1 MSALAVLVS
10 VGCGGLAVAPALATW
25 RAPGAWRVGAIVA
38 IAGSLA
44 LAAAGF
50 VAVFGHPLVWQPF
63 HWFGLGR
70 GGVQVDQLAGLFLIL
85 AGAVSAPLFLAAG
98 TEGPRAARVLR
109 PVLVLCVVGV
119 IVVDNVFEFLIL
131 FELTVVTIYALI
143 SVRYE
148 DPRARSAASLTLTL
162 AKLGGGAVLAGLVLL
177 GVEGGSFSFEQLAHT
192 GPDLSSAVRGVCFGL
207 LFLGFAVKAALIPLQ
222 TWLPGAYGE
231 TDADSS
237 GFVAAVSLNV
247 AFYAMLRVWFGFL
260 GHPAVW
266 WAVVALLVGALTAL
280 IGILGGVLQRE
291 FRLFV
296 AYSSIENSGLI
307 VTDLGLALMGK
318 AQHRPGLIGVGL
330 VAAAFQIAAHSIA
343 KGGLFAAVAAVEHS
357 TGTSD
362 MERLGGLYRRL
373 PTAAIATLFGGAAL
387 AALPPFS
394 GFVSEWLGLEA
405 LMQGFRVSGTG
416 SHLAIAL
423 AGALV
428 ALTAGLAALAFVRAT
443 GMTFLGMP
451 RDPSI
456 QRQPEAR
463 PARWGM
469 GLLALASL
477 VVGVAAPWVVQVL
490 EHGLSPVGGASAIGH
505 ISQPGWLIEPGYAGF
520 ASISPT
526 VLALTLT
533 GFALGAAGLRYL
545 ASLRRARRVPV
556 WASGVAVSG
565 RRVQY
570 TPIGYANMV
579 RVIFNVVYRVR
590 TQLRTI
596 GDQRFPERLSMIRAE
611 PRLFDPGWLYRPITG
626 AFTRAAEL
634 VRNIQAGPLGL
645 YLLYLLLAFI
655 ALLVIAPRLG

>member
-1 MSALAVLVS
+1 MSALAVL
-10 VGCGGLAVAPALATW
+10 L
-25 RAPGAWRVGAIVA
+25 
-38 IAGSLA
+38 IAGATGLVAAALPLRFASHIGVAAALA

-50 VAVFGHPLVWQPF
+50 VAVFGEPLVWQPF
-63 HWFGLGR
+63 QWFGLGR

-85 AGAVSAPLFLAAG
+85 AGVVSAPLFLAAAA
-98 TEGPRAARVLR
+98 EGPRAARVLR
-109 PVLVLCVVGV
+109 PLLVLCVVGV

-131 FELTVVTIYALI
+131 FELTVVVIYALI
-143 SVRYE
+143 SVRYP
-148 DPRARSAASLTLTL
+148 DPGARRAASLTLTL
-162 AKLGGGAVLAGLVLL
+162 ARLGGGAVLAGLVLL
-177 GVEGGSFSFEQLAHT
+177 GVEAGTFSFEHLAVS
-192 GPDLSSAVRGVCFGL
+192 GPGLSSAIRGICFGL
-207 LFLGFAVKAALIPLQ
+207 LFVGFGVKAALMPLQ

-231 TDADSS
+231 VDADSS

-266 WAVVALLVGALTAL
+266 WAVLALLVGALTAL

-318 AQHRPGLIGVGL
+318 AQHRPGLVGLGL
-330 VAAAFQIAAHSIA
+330 VAATFQITAHSLA

-357 TGTSD
+357 TGTGD

-373 PTAAIATLFGGAAL
+373 PVAAIATLFGGAAL

-416 SHLAIAL
+416 SHLAIAVS
-423 AGALV
+423 GALV

-451 RDPSI
+451 RDRSI
-456 QRQPEAR
+456 EPRPEAR

-477 VVGVAAPWVVQVL
+477 AIGVVAPWVVKVL
-490 EHGLSPVGGASAIGH
+490 EHGLAPVGGAAAIGH
-505 ISQPGWLIEPGYAGF
+505 ITQPGWLIEPGYQGF

-533 GFALGAAGLRYL
+533 GFALGAGSLRYI

-556 WASGVAVSG
+556 WASGVSVSG
-565 RRVQY
+565 RRAQY

-590 TQLRTI
+590 TQLRSI
-596 GDQRFPERLSMIRAE
+596 GDQRFPERLSMMRAE

-645 YLLYLLLAFI
+645 YLLYVMLAFI
-655 ALLVIAPRLG
+655 ALLLIAPRLA

>member
-1 MSALAVLVS
+1 MSALAVLVI
-10 VGCGGLAVAPALATW
+10 VGTVGLLAAALPTRFA
-25 RAPGAWRVGAIVA
+25 AHAGVGA
-38 IAGSLA
+38 SLV

-50 VAVFGHPLVWQPF
+50 VAVFGEPLVWQPF

-85 AGAVSAPLFLAAG
+85 AGGVSAPLFLAAAS
-98 TEGPRAARVLR
+98 EGPRTARALR
-109 PVLVLCVVGV
+109 PLLVLCVVGV

-131 FELTVVTIYALI
+131 FELTVVAIYALI
-143 SVRYE
+143 SVRYQ
-148 DPRARSAASLTLTL
+148 DPSARRAAALTLTL

-177 GVEGGSFSFEQLAHT
+177 GVEAGSFSFETLAHT
-192 GPDLSSAVRGVCFGL
+192 GPGLSSAVRGVCFGL
-207 LFLGFAVKAALIPLQ
+207 LFVGFGVKAALIPLQ

-231 TDADSS
+231 VDADSS

-291 FRLFV
+291 FRQFV

-318 AQHRPGLIGVGL
+318 AQHRPGLVGVGL
-330 VAAAFQIAAHSIA
+330 IAAAFQITAHSLA

-357 TGTSD
+357 TATSD
-362 MERLGGLYRRL
+362 MERLGGLYRQL
-373 PTAAIATLFGGAAL
+373 PVAAIASLFGGAAL

-416 SHLAIAL
+416 SHLAIAVS
-423 AGALV
+423 GALV

-451 RDPSI
+451 RDRSI
-456 QRQPEAR
+456 HPRPEAR

-477 VVGVAAPWVVQVL
+477 AVGIAAPWVVKVL
-490 EHGLSPVGGASAIGH
+490 EHGLAPVGGATAIGH
-505 ISQPGWLIEPGYAGF
+505 ISQPGWLIEPGYQGF

-533 GFALGAAGLRYL
+533 GFALGAACLRYL

-590 TQLRTI
+590 TQLRSI
-596 GDQRFPERLSMIRAE
+596 GDQRFPERLSMMRAE
-611 PRLFDPGWLYRPITG
+611 PRLFDPGWLYKPITG

-645 YLLYLLLAFI
+645 YLLYLMLAFI